1 MARRIE
7 GDRVADRYR
16 IVCCIGA
23 GGMGAVYEAVD
34 GELGRAV
41 ALKLL
46 ERNDPNAAARML
58 REAKVVARIA
68 HPNVV
73 ALFDAGRDGDE
84 PYLVMELLAGTDLA
98 RVIATRAPLP
108 IEDAVRWVLEAAAG
122 VGAAHAKN
130 VVHRDLKPSNL
141 FLRDDTKSVVVLD
154 FGASRSADVES
165 DALTKTSVGIG
176 TPLYS
181 APEQLADARTADAR
195 SDVWALGLVLYE
207 LLSGKRPFE
216 RPTLAAVGAAIVRDE
231 APPIEGLPDAL
242 AAVIRRCLEKN
253 AALRFPSVSAFA
265 RALAPWAPSEAL
277 VAAVVQAE
285 HGRSAPFAEVD
296 AASTPTVEETH
307 AASTGSSPSAPKS
320 ARIVAAADAPP
331 RTRRVMVAGAIA
343 VLVAGVLF
351 VASRPSKS
359 ASAEPP
365 AASAVAAPPLPTS
378 PQPSETA
385 QVPVETAPVPPPAPA
400 HSVHSTNVVAHRTV
414 APKKVEPA
422 PAIEAEAPAGADAGA
437 RRGALERRK

>member
-16 IVCCIGA
+16 IVRCIGA

-41 ALKLL
+41 AIKLL
-46 ERNDPNAAARML
+46 ERDDPNAAARML

-73 ALFDAGRDGDE
+73 ALFDAGRDGDD
-84 PYLVMELLAGTDLA
+84 PFLVMELLGGTDLA
-98 RVIATRAPLP
+98 RAIAARGRVPV
-108 IEDAVRWVLEAAAG
+108 EDAVRWILEAAAG

-130 VVHRDLKPSNL
+130 VVHRDIKPSNL

-154 FGASRSADVES
+154 FGASRSADAES

-231 APPIEGLPDAL
+231 APPLEGVPDGL
-242 AAVIRRCLEKN
+242 AAIVRRCLEKN

-285 HGRSAPFAEVD
+285 HGTGGASPAAVD
-296 AASTPTVEETH
+296 AASTPTVEEGGATN
-307 AASTGSSPSAPKS
+307 ATSGAVEEG
-320 ARIVAAADAPP
+320 RP
-331 RTRRVMVAGAIA
+331 RTRGAIVAGGVAIVA
-343 VLVAGVLF
+343 VVALF
-351 VASRPSKS
+351 VWARPFKS
-359 ASAEPP
+359 ASAD
-365 AASAVAAPPLPTS
+365 SG
-378 PQPSETA
+378 
-385 QVPVETAPVPPPAPA
+385 
-400 HSVHSTNVVAHRTV
+400 HV
-414 APKKVEPA
+414 APLA
-422 PAIEAEAPAGADAGA
+422 PAEAPPTTEPSRAEPQETPSTLVAQAPPPSATISMHSTPIATGRPMAPPKPTATASVVTEAPAAVDAGA

>member
-16 IVCCIGA
+16 IVRCIGA

-34 GELGRAV
+34 GALGRAV
-41 ALKLL
+41 AIMLL
-46 ERNDPNAAARML
+46 ERDDPNAEARML

-73 ALFDAGRDGDE
+73 SLFDAGRDGDD
-84 PYLVMELLAGTDLA
+84 PFLVMELLGGTDLA
-98 RVIATRAPLP
+98 RVIAARGRLP
-108 IEDAVRWVLEAAAG
+108 VEDAVRWILEAAAG
-122 VGAAHAKN
+122 VGAAHAKG

-154 FGASRSADVES
+154 FGASRSADAET

-181 APEQLADARTADAR
+181 APEQLANARTADAR

-207 LLSGKRPFE
+207 MLSGKRSFE
-216 RPTLAAVGAAIVRDE
+216 RPTLVAVGAAIVRDD
-231 APPIEGLPDAL
+231 APPLESVPDGL
-242 AAVIRRCLEKN
+242 AAIVRRCLEKN

-285 HGRSAPFAEVD
+285 HGTSAGPAAAE
-296 AASTPTVEETH
+296 AASTPTVEEDRLSIAL
-307 AASTGSSPSAPKS
+307 AARS
-320 ARIVAAADAPP
+320 P
-331 RTRRVMVAGAIA
+331 RTRSAIIAGGVAVA
-343 VLVAGVLF
+343 VVVAVF
-351 VASRPSKS
+351 AWARPFKS
-359 ASAEPP
+359 ASADSGRVAPVAAAEALPSASIAGPETREAPAPVVEPP
-365 AASAVAAPPLPTS
+365 PT
-378 PQPSETA
+378 PTPS
-385 QVPVETAPVPPPAPA
+385 
-400 HSVHSTNVVAHRTV
+400 HSVHSTPVPTGRPVA
-414 APKKVEPA
+414 APKATATAAAPAEPA
-422 PAIEAEAPAGADAGA
+422 AVIDAGA